1 MFPHGIRP
9 SKVRS
14 LAPNPPLPL
23 MHASHPSPCL
33 CPRSSIQVVDD
44 SPVASYARAKH
55 SMKVFTPAPE
65 THEAPSEEEK
75 ADASSPRSDDSDR
88 PRDLGTWH
96 TDAAACR
103 TEGKEEGSYSGEGL
117 DSWVKVC

>member
-1 MFPHGIRP
+1 
-9 SKVRS
+9 
-14 LAPNPPLPL
+14 
-23 MHASHPSPCL
+23 
-33 CPRSSIQVVDD
+33 VVDD
-44 SPVASYARAKH
+44 SPVASYAREKH

-103 TEGKEEGSYSGEGL
+103 KEERRVACILAKG
-117 DSWVKVC
+117 WVVG